1 MDEAEIVNDFMMA
14 LQIKEY
20 EKAASLLADDFL
32 FSGWTPQP
40 LNASQMMD
48 VMGGLKAGFP
58 DLAYH
63 FEVDRSKAERTPG
76 IVEGKIQITGDQKAG
91 FILPAIGTPPIPE
104 KAAHISLPQEQWIFT
119 LGQGE
124 ITRLASRRV
133 PGGGIEGLL
142 NQMGISL
149 PIEQ

>member
-1 MDEAEIVNDFMMA
+1 MDEVAIVNDFMRA

-20 EKAASLLADDFL
+20 EKAATYLTNDFL
-32 FSGWTPQP
+32 FSGWTTQP

-48 VMGGLKAGFP
+48 IMGGLKAGFP
-58 DLAYH
+58 DLSYH
-63 FEVDRSKAERTPG
+63 FEVVHSTGEMVPG
-76 IVEGKIQITGDQKAG
+76 TVEGTVQLTGHQSAS

-104 KAAHISLPQEQWIFT
+104 KAAHISLPQEHWIFT
-119 LGQGE
+119 LQQGK
-124 ITRLASRRV
+124 IVRIISRRV

-142 NQMGISL
+142 NQMGVSL